1 MRRPLRYFRWWL
13 ALGWLIVIA
22 VVTLSLL
29 SNPPIY
35 VPIRFGDKVGHVL
48 AYAVLM
54 GWFVQLF
61 HSRGLLIAHALL
73 LIGMGIGLEFLQ
85 GYSGRH
91 FEYADMAA
99 NTTGVLLGLL
109 LLLTP
114 GDSLLLRWERRFLPA
129 KGHL

>member
-13 ALGWLIVIA
+13 ALGWIIVIA
-22 VVTLSLL
+22 VIVLSLL
-29 SNPPIY
+29 SNPPID
-35 VPIRFGDKVGHVL
+35 VSIRFGDKVGHVM

-61 HSRGLLIAHALL
+61 HSRGLLIIHALL

-99 NTTGVLLGLL
+99 NTIGVLFGTLL
-109 LLLTP
+109 FFTP
-114 GDSLLLRWERRFLPA
+114 LQTLLLRFEERFISR
-129 KGHL
+129 G